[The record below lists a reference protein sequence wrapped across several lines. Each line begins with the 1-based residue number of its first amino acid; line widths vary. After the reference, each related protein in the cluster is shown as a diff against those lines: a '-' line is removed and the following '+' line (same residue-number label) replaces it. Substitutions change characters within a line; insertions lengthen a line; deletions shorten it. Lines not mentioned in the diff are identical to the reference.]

1 MESKQAFIST
11 PVAILLG
18 CFMIAMALLLNG
30 GIIKIGKS
38 SGSAANQAAAPA
50 APAAPT
56 APTAP
61 AAPSVAK
68 VSTKDAPML
77 GDKNAPLTIVEF
89 SDYECPFCKRH
100 FDQTHTQIK
109 KDYIDT
115 GKAKL
120 YFRNYPLP
128 FHDPL
133 ATTEAIAALCAR
145 DQGGDSAYFKMH
157 DEIFKQTTS
166 NGNGLTKDKLWAMAG
181 IVGVNAD
188 TLKTCTEAEKY
199 KDVITKDVA
208 DGGAAGVSGT
218 PSFVVAKSSSSDT
231 VEGTL
236 LVGAQPYS
244 AFQSALDG
252 LK

>member
-1 MESKQAFIST
+1 MSVMESKSSFLST
-11 PVAILLG
+11 PVAILIG
-18 CFMIAMALLLNG
+18 CFMIALALLLNG

-38 SGSAANQAAAPA
+38 GTTAAAPA
-50 APAAPT
+50 APSAPVPAPAAPT
-56 APTAP
+56 
-61 AAPSVAK
+61 APSVAK

-100 FDQTHTQIK
+100 FDQTYAQIK

-120 YFRNYPLP
+120 FFRNYPLP

-145 DQGGDSAYFKMH
+145 DQGGDTAYFKMH

-181 IVGVNAD
+181 VVGVNAD
-188 TLKTCTEAEKY
+188 TLKTCVESEKH
-199 KDVITKDVA
+199 KDVITKDLA
-208 DGGAAGVSGT
+208 DGGTAGVSGT

-231 VEGTL
+231 VEGSL
-236 LVGAQPYS
+236 LVGAQPYT